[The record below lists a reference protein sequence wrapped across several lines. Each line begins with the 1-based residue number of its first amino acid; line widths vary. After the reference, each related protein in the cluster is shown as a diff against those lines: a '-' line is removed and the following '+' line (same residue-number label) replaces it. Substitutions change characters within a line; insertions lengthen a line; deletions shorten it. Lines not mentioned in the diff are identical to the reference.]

1 MNERKIKLSVLDQ
14 SPINKNKTASD
25 ALNETTQLAQL
36 TDRLGYTRFWVSEH
50 HNAESLAGTSP
61 EILIAHLA
69 SHTNNIRVGSGGIML
84 PNHSA
89 LKMSENFRLLEALYP
104 NRIDLG
110 IGRAPGT
117 DRLTASL
124 LNPSNKF
131 NEQDFIRQ
139 LYDVENFLHDADT
152 KETVYNKVKA
162 YPSIPTIPY
171 RWLLTSS
178 GESGLIAAHFGMGLS
193 YAQFINP
200 RMGTEIIKAYRK
212 NFRPSEDLQIP
223 KANVAIFAFCNE
235 DEELVR
241 KQQALMDYRFIQLER
256 GGGLAPVGYEDIK
269 NMTYSEFELQRIKIN
284 RARTLFATP
293 AILKEKLIGL
303 AEDSDVDEI
312 MLVTY
317 AEKFEDRLHSYE
329 LLADMFQLQ
338 ENS

>member
-1 MNERKIKLSVLDQ
+1 MEERRLKLSVLDQ
-14 SPINKNKTASD
+14 SPINKNKTASE
-25 ALNETTQLAQL
+25 ALSETTRLAEL

-69 SHTNNIRVGSGGIML
+69 NHTQNIRVGSGGIML

-104 NRIDLG
+104 NRIDMG

-124 LNPSNKF
+124 LNPSNRF
-131 NEQDFIRQ
+131 DEQDFIQQ
-139 LYDVENFLHDADT
+139 LYHLDNFFHDADKKDT
-152 KETVYNKVKA
+152 IYSKVKA
-162 YPSIPTIPY
+162 YPSIPTVPH

-178 GESGLIAAHFGMGLS
+178 GESGMIAAHFGMALS

-200 RMGTEIIKAYRK
+200 HLGADVIQAYRK
-212 NFRPSEDLQIP
+212 NFKPSEDLKTPQ
-223 KANVAIFAFCNE
+223 ANVAIFAFCNE
-235 DEELVR
+235 DEEVVR

-256 GGGLAPVGYEDIK
+256 GGGLAPVVYEDIK
-269 NMTYSEFELQRIKIN
+269 HMPYSEFELQRIKIN
-284 RARTLFATP
+284 RARTIFATP
-293 AILKEKLIGL
+293 EIMKEKLIGL
-303 AEDSDVDEI
+303 AEDYGVDEI

-317 AEKFEDRLHSYE
+317 AERFEDRLHSYE
-329 LLADMFQLQ
+329 ILADMFHLGH
-338 ENS
+338 